1 MCVMV
6 LGDNDPLDVIE
17 FGTKQLK
24 TGSVTPVKILGVL
37 SLLDSGETDW
47 KLLAINI
54 NDPLANLMND
64 VHDFETHMPGAIHAI
79 REYLRIY
86 KVCTGASENKFA
98 FRGEAL
104 NSEYALKIIDETHH
118 EWNKLQ
124 QAKRKTV

>member
-1 MCVMV
+1 MISFK
-6 LGDNDPLDVIE
+6 GDNDPLDVIE
-17 FGTKQLK
+17 FGTRQLK

-47 KLLAINI
+47 KILAINI

-64 VHDFETHMPGAIHAI
+64 VHDFEKHMPGAIHAI

-98 FRGEAL
+98 FRGEAM
-104 NSEYALKIIDETHH
+104 NSEYAIRVIEETHE
-118 EWNKLQ
+118 EWTHLQ
-124 QAKRKTV
+124 QQNQQTV